1 MHLCELGT
9 ALELCT
15 GLEKPNVQRRPSSY
29 TLQRAPHTKGTAKI
43 TKAFQKCLS
52 VRKPF
57 TENHFYAKEKHQR
70 VQKERE
76 QCDSKAADLGMPSVT
91 SNTAKIFPS
100 VLGP

>member
-57 TENHFYAKEKHQR
+57 KIIFMLKRNIRGYRK
-70 VQKERE
+70 RE